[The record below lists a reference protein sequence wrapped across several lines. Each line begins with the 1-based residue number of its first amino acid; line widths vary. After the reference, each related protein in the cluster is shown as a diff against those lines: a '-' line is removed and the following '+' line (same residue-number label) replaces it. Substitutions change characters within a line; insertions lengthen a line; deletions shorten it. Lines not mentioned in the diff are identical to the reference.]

1 MISKNIF
8 KKLGLNKLDLLE
20 KIPFKPFPQYSK
32 LVFST
37 DTEINDDLHNMLKAD
52 VSKEYLIEYSG
63 TTNSSTFNSG
73 YFEKEKEYV

>member
-32 LVFST
+32 FVFST
-37 DTEINDDLHNMLKAD
+37 DTENDMSLF
-52 VSKEYLIEYSG
+52 SI
-63 TTNSSTFNSG
+63 
-73 YFEKEKEYV
+73 